1 MVRTIT
7 LVFWPPNLMFSL
19 VNFDVILSVM
29 SNKELNKQLLNNS
42 SDEILLCSYFTKCF
56 TFYTHNSLTAPHVQN
71 KVNSRYI
78 YSLNM
83 KSKTENRKHMKNSIH
98 SSQVNFLKK
107 YCEAEIIQE
116 KWQETYECPISTS
129 KDAQHNQPSGKCK

>member
-1 MVRTIT
+1 
-7 LVFWPPNLMFSL
+7 MFSL
-19 VNFDVILSVM
+19 VNSDVILSVM

-56 TFYTHNSLTAPHVQN
+56 TFYTHNSPTAPHVQT

-83 KSKTENRKHMKNSIH
+83 KSKTENRKHI
-98 SSQVNFLKK
+98 
-107 YCEAEIIQE
+107 
-116 KWQETYECPISTS
+116 
-129 KDAQHNQPSGKCK
+129 KDYLFISGKFP